1 MESNTTTRRSYHIF
15 LYITLDPNL
24 DELATPAHSQ
34 KKACTHGR
42 NIQSGRSHSTDPSSS
57 QIPRVD
63 TPILI
68 PKPHQTIRGSPSP

>member
-1 MESNTTTRRSYHIF
+1 MESNTTRHSYIIF
-15 LYITLDPNL
+15 LYLTLDPTL
-24 DELATPAHSQ
+24 DELAVPPHSQ
-34 KKACTHGR
+34 KKACTHSR
-42 NIQSGRSHSTDPSSS
+42 NIQSGRSRSTDPSST